1 MKTKL
6 LILLLLLCLTNL
18 ASAQGPKIGVTLN
31 AINNTQLTAI
41 FDVPKGLNL
50 YQDMISFA
58 VIEPKSLVLE
68 KPQFPKGHA
77 KKDAYTG
84 EERIVYKETTS
95 IPIAIKNRPSQA
107 LNARIEVSYQACT
120 EEACLLPQ
128 VKEFTVDIPGDGKPS
143 SVMATLPQ
151 ATPAS
156 APKEKSTAE
165 GLMADWGLFGY
176 YLAGLLLSL
185 TPCIFP
191 MIPITISVIGSKEGG
206 SMTGFFRSLI
216 YVLGMALTYAIL
228 GLAAAMSGGVV
239 GSAMQ
244 NPYILFAVAALF
256 FAMGLSMMDV
266 FYLQLPNFLQSR
278 LQGLGGKGFVG
289 VFLTGLAAGL
299 VASPCVTPVL
309 VGVLLQIA
317 TEGELFLGFMKLFV
331 FAWGLGTILIV
342 VGTFSSALSA
352 LPRAGNWMVEVKK
365 VLGVMLMGAAFYYL
379 EGALPL
385 IWFTIL
391 LGIFLVVL
399 AVAAGATDSLPHET
413 PMLPRFKKAG
423 GIVSLIVGVYLLGG
437 TLLINGLFLPPILN
451 CSVGQGTYSPAVAH
465 ASSWIQ
471 ASEEAIAKAKADGKP
486 VILDFGAEWCAA
498 CRELEKET
506 LSSSKVA
513 EALKRFVTLKV
524 DMTRPTPPTE
534 KLRRT
539 YNVVGFP
546 TLIFIDSDGT
556 VRSDMTQVGFID
568 ADTFLDVLARVR

>member
-6 LILLLLLCLTNL
+6 LLMLLLLCLPSLAGAQNQQIEVSLTN
-18 ASAQGPKIGVTLN
+18 SGER
-31 AINNTQLTAI
+31 QLLTS
-41 FDVPKGLNL
+41 FVVPKGLYL
-50 YQDMISFA
+50 YQDMIEIKVVS
-58 VIEPKSLVLE
+58 PKTVVLE
-68 KPQFPKGHA
+68 KPKFPKGIA
-77 KKDAYTG
+77 KKDQFTG
-84 EERIVYKETTS
+84 EDRIVYEKAATVPVE
-95 IPIAIKNRPSQA
+95 IKTRPAEA
-107 LNARIEVSYQACT
+107 LSLKVEVSYQACT
-120 EEACLLPQ
+120 DVACLLPQ
-128 VKEFTVDIPGDGKPS
+128 VKEFTLELPGGAK
-143 SVMATLPQ
+143 
-151 ATPAS
+151 AS
-156 APKEKSTAE
+156 APAKAPKGGSTAE

-206 SMTGFFRSLI
+206 SMTGFFRSLV
-216 YVLGMALTYAIL
+216 YVFGMALTYALL
-228 GLAAAMSGGVV
+228 GLAAAMSGGVI
-239 GSAMQ
+239 GAAMQ
-244 NPYILFAVAALF
+244 NPYVLLAVAALF

-278 LQGLGGKGFVG
+278 LQGLGGKGYLG

-317 TEGELFLGFMKLFV
+317 TEGELFMGFMKLFV

-352 LPRAGNWMVEVKK
+352 LPRAGTWMVEIKK
-365 VLGVMLMGAAFYYL
+365 ILGVMLMGAAFYYL

-385 IWFTIL
+385 TWFTVL
-391 LGIFLVVL
+391 LGVFLVVL
-399 AVAAGATDSLPHET
+399 AVTAGATDSLPHDT
-413 PMLPRFKKAG
+413 PMFPRFKKAG
-423 GIVSLIVGVYLLGG
+423 GIVALIVGIYLLGG

-451 CSVGQGTYSPAVAH
+451 CSVGQGSFSPAVTPM
-465 ASSWIQ
+465 SSWIK
-471 ASEEAIAKAKADGKP
+471 ASEAAIAQAKADKKP

-498 CRELEKET
+498 CRKLEKET
-506 LSSSKVA
+506 LSASKVA
-513 EALKRFVTLKV
+513 DALNRFVTMKV

-546 TLIFIDSDGT
+546 TLVFIDSDGK

-568 ADTFLDVLARVR
+568 ADTFLDILARVQ